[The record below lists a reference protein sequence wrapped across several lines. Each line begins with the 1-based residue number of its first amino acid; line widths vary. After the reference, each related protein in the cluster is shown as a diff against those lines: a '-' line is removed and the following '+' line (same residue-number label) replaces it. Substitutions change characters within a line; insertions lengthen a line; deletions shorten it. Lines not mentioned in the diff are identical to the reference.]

1 MEGEKYDHIIKVILI
16 GDSGVGKSNMV
27 GRFIRDEF
35 LPDTKSTIGVEFAT
49 KTLEMTDGSYVKAQ
63 IWDTAGQERYR
74 SVTSSYYRGA
84 LGAMIVY
91 DVTDVE
97 SFRNISMWVRDLK
110 ANCEEDC
117 LVMLVGNK
125 SDLSDNRAVSL
136 REGRSVARKEG
147 FAFIETSAKLSTGID
162 TAFERI
168 LEEIYKRM
176 PESNYTDRST
186 VYDDNLAQRLKS
198 DSELEKKRTCC

>member
-1 MEGEKYDHIIKVILI
+1 
-16 GDSGVGKSNMV
+16 MV
-27 GRFIRDEF
+27 GRFVRDEF

-49 KTLEMTDGSYVKAQ
+49 KTLEMSDGSYIKAQ

-84 LGAMIVY
+84 LGAMVVY

-97 SFRNISMWVRDLK
+97 SFRNISMWIRDLK
-110 ANCEEDC
+110 TNSEEDC

-125 SDLSDNRAVSL
+125 TDLSDDRAVTI
-136 REGRSVARKEG
+136 REGRSLARKEG

-176 PESNYTDRST
+176 PESTLIDRSS
-186 VYDDNLAQRLKS
+186 VYDDNLAQRLTSES
-198 DSELEKKRTCC
+198 DLEKKRTCC

>member
-1 MEGEKYDHIIKVILI
+1 
-16 GDSGVGKSNMV
+16 MV

>member
-49 KTLEMTDGSYVKAQ
+49 KTLEMIDGSYVKAQ

-91 DVTDVE
+91 DVTDIE

-110 ANCEEDC
+110 VNCEEDC

-125 SDLSDNRAVSL
+125 SDLSDNRAVTL

-186 VYDDNLAQRLKS
+186 IYEDNLAQRLK
-198 DSELEKKRTCC
+198 DSELEKKHSCC